1 MKMITWNVNSLKVR
15 LPQVQTLIEV
25 HRPDLLALQET
36 KMTDDQFPAEV
47 FQELGYTA
55 LCSGQ
60 KTYNGVALL
69 SRAPLQ
75 DPILDLPDFEDP
87 QRRVLAA
94 TMDGVRVIC
103 IYVPNGQAV
112 GTEKYQYKLQWM
124 DAARAWLA
132 DELQK
137 HPLLAVMGDFNVAP
151 EDRDVHSPKR
161 WEGQVLVSAPERAA
175 FQALLDTGL
184 QDAFRLFEQP
194 ERSFSW
200 WNYGRLAFPR
210 NWGLRID
217 HILVSPQL
225 AAQCTS
231 CSIDREPRAHERP
244 SDHAPVV
251 AEFQR

>member
-15 LPQVQTLIEV
+15 LPQVQALIET
-25 HRPDLLALQET
+25 HHPDLLALQET

-47 FQELGYTA
+47 FQELGYTH
-55 LCSGQ
+55 LHSGQ

-69 SRAPLQ
+69 SRTPLQ
-75 DPILDLPDFEDP
+75 DPTLDIPDFEDP

-94 TMDGVRVIC
+94 TLGDVRVIC
-103 IYVPNGQAV
+103 FYVPNGQAV

-124 DAARAWLA
+124 DAARAWLTT
-132 DELQK
+132 ELQK

-175 FQALLDTGL
+175 FQSLLDTGL

-200 WNYGRLAFPR
+200 WNYGRLAFSR

-217 HILVSPQL
+217 HILVSPRL
-225 AAQCTS
+225 AAKCTS
-231 CSIDREPRAHERP
+231 CSIDREPRGHERP

-251 AEFQR
+251 AEFQF